1 MAKHL
6 INVGTHP
13 NDTTGD
19 TLRDAFTK
27 VNLNFEDSDH
37 RLVQKEELSK
47 KGLPGGYAGLDSSG
61 RVRVEQMP
69 PSAAAVHHIFATQAA
84 MFAGSALVSL
94 GENILVHGDST
105 ASLNG
110 EYVALIDAP
119 TTLPDFIHLGAH
131 VTPHRHTGADTDV
144 TEPNLLGTETLQEYI
159 DSPYSSLFL
168 PDIPLTAGSLR
179 QMQIG
184 RTYELPTTQIEMS
197 PGSPIMIPVGKP
209 ELLGI
214 DPHGIHLI
222 NMVLIRTSVQTW
234 IVYAEKFTGTSHQP
248 TVEWY
253 LDLGQ
258 SWADHTGIGG
268 QAATSFTSITND
280 IIPEIGDSTAFGA
293 M

>member
-1 MAKHL
+1 MTDSV
-6 INVGTHP
+6 ISNVLKMQAIQFTVGYASFGGGGGGTV
-13 NDTTGD
+13 D
-19 TLRDAFTK
+19 LSAYQ
-27 VNLNFEDSDH
+27 VLSD
-37 RLVQKEELSK
+37 
-47 KGLPGGYAGLDSSG
+47 KGQASGYAGLDPSG
-61 RVRVEQMP
+61 HVQISQMP
-69 PSAAAVHHIFATQAA
+69 PAAAQVHHIFVTQTE
-84 MFAGSALVSL
+84 MFLGSALVSK
-94 GENILVHGDST
+94 GENILVHGDPI

-119 TTLPDFIHLGAH
+119 STLPDFIHLGAH
-131 VTPHRHTGADTDV
+131 VTPHRHDGADTDV
-144 TEPNLLGTETLQEYI
+144 TEPNFIGVETLQEYI
-159 DSPYSSLFL
+159 DSPYSSLSL

-197 PGSPIMIPVGKP
+197 PGSSIMIPVGKP

-234 IVYAEKFTGTSHQP
+234 IVYAEKFTGTAHQP

-268 QAATSFTSITND
+268 QYWWSGSYQFYLNH
-280 IIPEIGDSTAFGA
+280 E
-293 M
+293 